1 MNNSEQPEET
11 TEAETPAVQAQE
23 HTDPIQL
30 SYAQYEEFKTLAR
43 ERDEYLKQL
52 QRAVA
57 DYQNLQK
64 RIEKFRI
71 AARQSALRELG
82 EAILPVAD
90 SLALALA
97 SAEQIE
103 GAEEIVKGFRLVEK
117 DFYAAL
123 EKLNIRPIEA
133 VGLVFDPQYHEAVI
147 QEETHEAPPNRV
159 LREMKKGFMVDQQVI
174 RPSRVVVSGPK
185 RKDDGES

>member
-43 ERDEYLKQL
+43 ERDEYLKRL